1 MREFGIL
8 GARGGI
14 GGSFS
19 DITSLASSCR
29 YRDCTH
35 TNEPSCAVLE
45 AVKSGE
51 ISQEHYDNY
60 IKLTEESEFYQAS
73 YAERR
78 KRDRDFGRYI
88 RWAKKDL
95 KDE

>member
-8 GARGGI
+8 DAGDGI
-14 GGSFS
+14 DASFS
-19 DITSLASSCR
+19 DIAALASGCR

-35 TNEPSCAVLE
+35 TTEPRCAVLE

-60 IKLTEESEFYQAS
+60 KKLKAESDFYQMS
-73 YAERR
+73 QAEKRR
-78 KRDRDFGRYI
+78 KDRDFGRYI
-88 RWAKKDL
+88 KSVKKDL
-95 KDE
+95 ASR